1 MSINSKNFKNFSRLE
16 NILIIGNGGREN
28 SLAWAIQK
36 NELIKKVY
44 LIPGNGGS
52 ERINKCERIKI
63 DVNKKDELLEKLDS
77 LKIDLI
83 VIGPEIPLANGLADF
98 LRKKNFKV
106 FGPNKDGAKLEF
118 SKSWAKEFMQDAN
131 IPTANFWK
139 VNSLEEA
146 KRIIDSSSIPL
157 VVKADGLASGKGVF
171 IPDSKDECFCA
182 AESIFNG
189 KFGNAGNV
197 IVLEEKIQGPEVS
210 VFALCDGKRYT
221 LLPTAQDHKR
231 LNEKDQGPNTGG
243 MGAYSPAPLL
253 TKDYLD
259 KIIKEIIEP
268 TINELNKRN
277 IDYRGVIYFG
287 LMITKSG
294 PKVIE
299 YNCRFG
305 DPECQTIMPLMDQ
318 NFVFL
323 LEKCSMGS
331 LTGDE
336 KINTSDKVRGCVIA
350 KSKGYPHEYKTGF
363 EISIGKIDSNNCQ
376 IFDSGTSLSK
386 NGKLLTDGGRVLSVV
401 CQDKDFDFVFEV
413 FADLVTF
420 FSFFKGVS
428 VDTALLN
435 RIDFSLF
442 RNLEIIGIFK

>member
-1 MSINSKNFKNFSRLE
+1 MGINTSSSRNFNRLE

-36 NELIKKVY
+36 NEIVKKVY
-44 LIPGNGGS
+44 LIPGNAGS
-52 ERINKCERIKI
+52 ERINKCKRIKI
-63 DVNKKDELLEKLDS
+63 DISNKNELVEKLDF
-77 LKIDLI
+77 LKIDLV

-98 LRKKNFKV
+98 LRKKDFKV
-106 FGPNKDGAKLEF
+106 FGPDKDGAKLEF

-131 IPTANFWK
+131 IPTAKFWK
-139 VNSLEEA
+139 VNSIKEA
-146 KRIIDSSSIPL
+146 KKIINSTSIPL

-171 IPDSKDECFCA
+171 IPNSKDECSKA

-189 KFGNAGNV
+189 RFGDSGNV
-197 IVLEEKIQGPEVS
+197 VVLEEKIQGPEVS
-210 VFALCDGKRYT
+210 VFALCDGERYI

-231 LNEKDQGPNTGG
+231 LKEKDQGPNTGG

-253 TKDYLD
+253 TEDYLD
-259 KIIKEIIEP
+259 RIIKEIIEP
-268 TINELNKRN
+268 TINELNQRN

-305 DPECQTIMPLMDQ
+305 DPECQTIMPLMDP

-323 LEKCSMGS
+323 LEKCAMGN

-336 KINTSDKVRGCVIA
+336 KINTPDKVSGCVIA
-350 KSKGYPHEYKTGF
+350 TSKGYPYEYKTGF
-363 EISIGKIDSNNCQ
+363 EINIGKIDSEDFQ
-376 IFDSGTSLSK
+376 IFDSGTSLNK
-386 NGKLLTDGGRVLSVV
+386 NGKLLTDGGRVLSIV
-401 CQDKDFDFVFEV
+401 CQDKDFDIAFERAYQNLQEIH
-413 FADLVTF
+413 FE
-420 FSFFKGVS
+420 G
-428 VDTALLN
+428 
-435 RIDFSLF
+435 IYF
-442 RNLEIIGIFK
+442 RNDIGHQVRKKFSKGN

>member
-1 MSINSKNFKNFSRLE
+1 MGILSASSRSSVRLE

-36 NELIKKVY
+36 NELVKKVY
-44 LIPGNGGS
+44 LIPGNAGS

-63 DVNKKDELLEKLDS
+63 NINNKNELIEKLDC
-77 LKIDLI
+77 LKIDLV

-98 LRKKNFKV
+98 LRKKDFKV

-118 SKSWAKEFMQDAN
+118 SKSWAKEFMKDAN

-139 VNSLEEA
+139 ASSLEEA
-146 KRIIDSSSIPL
+146 VKIINSSSIPL

-171 IPDSKDECFCA
+171 IPNSKDECCKA

-189 KFGNAGNV
+189 RFGNSGNV
-197 IVLEEKIQGPEVS
+197 VVLEEKIQGPEVS
-210 VFALCDGKRYT
+210 VFALCDGERYT

-231 LNEKDQGPNTGG
+231 LNEKDKGPNTGG

-253 TKDYLD
+253 TEDYLD
-259 KIIKEIIEP
+259 RIIKEIIEP
-268 TINELNKRN
+268 TISELNKRN

-323 LEKCSMGS
+323 LEKCSMGN

-336 KINTSDKVRGCVIA
+336 KMNNSNKVSGCVIA
-350 KSKGYPHEYKTGF
+350 TSNGYPHEYKTGF
-363 EISIGKIDSNNCQ
+363 QIKIGKVDSNDCQ
-376 IFDSGTSLSK
+376 IFDSGTSLSED
-386 NGKLLTDGGRVLSVV
+386 GKLLTAGGRVLSIV
-401 CQDKDFDFVFEV
+401 CQDDDFDMVFEKAYKNLKEIH
-413 FADLVTF
+413 FEGIF
-420 FSFFKGVS
+420 
-428 VDTALLN
+428 
-435 RIDFSLF
+435 F
-442 RNLEIIGIFK
+442 RNDIGHQVRKNFSKEN

>member
-1 MSINSKNFKNFSRLE
+1 MHINSTSSKSFNRLE

-28 SLAWAIQK
+28 SLAWVIQK
-36 NELIKKVY
+36 NELVKKVY
-44 LIPGNGGS
+44 LIPGNAGS
-52 ERINKCERIKI
+52 ERINKCERIKFDI
-63 DVNKKDELLEKLDS
+63 NNQKKLIEKLNL

-98 LRKKNFKV
+98 LRGKDFKV
-106 FGPNKDGAKLEF
+106 FGPGKDGAKLEY
-118 SKSWAKEFMQDAN
+118 SKSWAKEFMQEAK

-146 KRIIDSSSIPL
+146 QKIINSAPVPL
-157 VVKADGLASGKGVF
+157 VVKADGLASGKGVY
-171 IPDSKDECFCA
+171 IPDSKNDCLRA

-189 KFGNAGNV
+189 KFGDSGNV
-197 IVLEEKIQGPEVS
+197 VVLEEKIQGPEVS
-210 VFALCDGKRYT
+210 VFALCDGKRYV

-231 LNEKDQGPNTGG
+231 LNEKDKGPNTGG

-253 TKDYLD
+253 TKDNLD
-259 KIIKEIIEP
+259 IIIKEIIEP
-268 TINELNKRN
+268 TINQLNKKN
-277 IDYRGVIYFG
+277 IEYKGVIYFG

-318 NFVFL
+318 SFVLL
-323 LEKCSMGS
+323 LEKCSMGN

-336 KINTSDKVRGCVIA
+336 KINTSDKVSGCVIA
-350 KSKGYPHEYKTGF
+350 TSKGYPNEYKTGF
-363 EISIGKIDSNNCQ
+363 PIKIGKVDSSNCQ

-386 NGKLLTDGGRVLSVV
+386 NGELITDGGRVLSIV
-401 CQDKDFDFVFEV
+401 CQDKDFDLVFEKAYKNLKEIN
-413 FADLVTF
+413 FD
-420 FSFFKGVS
+420 G
-428 VDTALLN
+428 
-435 RIDFSLF
+435 IYF
-442 RNLEIIGIFK
+442 RNDIGHQVRKKLSKGN

>member
-1 MSINSKNFKNFSRLE
+1 MGINSKSSKNFSRLE

-36 NELIKKVY
+36 NELVKKVY
-44 LIPGNGGS
+44 LNPGNGGS

-63 DVNKKDELLEKLDS
+63 DIVNRNELVEKLDF

-83 VIGPEIPLANGLADF
+83 VIGPEIPLADGLGDF
-98 LRKKNFKV
+98 LRKNEFKV
-106 FGPNKDGAKLEF
+106 FGPNKDGAKLEY
-118 SKSWAKEFMQDAN
+118 SKSWAKEFMKEAN

-139 VNSLEEA
+139 VNSFQGA
-146 KRIIDSSSIPL
+146 KKIINSSSIPL

-171 IPDSKDECFCA
+171 VPDSKDESLMA

-189 KFGNAGNV
+189 KFGDSGNV
-197 IVLEEKIQGPEVS
+197 VVLEEKIQGPEVS
-210 VFALCDGKRYT
+210 VFALCDGKRYI

-253 TKDYLD
+253 KEDYLD
-259 KIIKEIIEP
+259 RVINEIIEP
-268 TINELNKRN
+268 TIDELNKKN
-277 IDYRGVIYFG
+277 IDYKGVIYFG
-287 LMITKSG
+287 LMITQSG

-318 NFVFL
+318 NFVHL
-323 LEKCSMGS
+323 LEKCSMGN

-336 KINTSDKVRGCVIA
+336 KIGISDKVSGCVIA
-350 KSKGYPHEYKTGF
+350 TSKGYPHEYKTGF
-363 EISIGKIDSNNCQ
+363 PIKIGNIESSDCQ
-376 IFDSGTSLSK
+376 IFDSGTYTNK
-386 NGKLLTDGGRVLSVV
+386 DGELLTDGGRVLSIV
-401 CQDKDFDFVFEV
+401 CQDKNFDMVFEKIYKNLKEV
-413 FADLVTF
+413 YFD
-420 FSFFKGVS
+420 G
-428 VDTALLN
+428 
-435 RIDFSLF
+435 IYF
-442 RNLEIIGIFK
+442 RNDIGHQVRKKLKEGN

>member
-1 MSINSKNFKNFSRLE
+1 MSINSASSWSLSRLE

-36 NELIKKVY
+36 NRLVKKVY
-44 LIPGNGGS
+44 LIPGNAGS
-52 ERINKCERIKI
+52 ERIKKCERINI
-63 DVNKKDELLEKLDS
+63 DINNKNELIKNLYS

-98 LRKKNFKV
+98 LREKEFKV
-106 FGPNKDGAKLEF
+106 FGPGKNGAKLEY
-118 SKSWAKEFMQDAN
+118 SKSWAKEFMQNAK

-139 VNSLEEA
+139 VNSLLDA
-146 KRIIDSSSIPL
+146 KKIIYSSPSPL

-171 IPDSKDECFCA
+171 VPNTKDECFKA
-182 AESIFNG
+182 AKSILNG
-189 KFGNAGNV
+189 KFGKAGNM
-197 IVLEEKIQGPEVS
+197 IILEEKIQGPEVS
-210 VFALCDGKRYT
+210 VFALCDGERYVI
-221 LLPTAQDHKR
+221 LPTAQDHKR
-231 LNEKDQGPNTGG
+231 INEGDKGPNTGG

-259 KIIKEIIEP
+259 EIIKKIIDP
-268 TINELNKRN
+268 TINELNKKN

-323 LEKCSMGS
+323 LEKCSMGN

-336 KINTSDKVRGCVIA
+336 LIDTLDKVSGCVIA
-350 KSKGYPHEYKTGF
+350 ASKGYPKEYKTGLPIKIG
-363 EISIGKIDSNNCQ
+363 EIDKSDCQ

-386 NGKLLTDGGRVLSVV
+386 NGELLTDGGRVLSIV
-401 CQDKDFDFVFEV
+401 CQGKDFDVVFEKV
-413 FADLVTF
+413 YKNLKEINFD
-420 FSFFKGVS
+420 G
-428 VDTALLN
+428 
-435 RIDFSLF
+435 IYF
-442 RNLEIIGIFK
+442 RNDIGHQVRKNFSREN

>member
-1 MSINSKNFKNFSRLE
+1 MGINTSSFRNFNRLE

-36 NELIKKVY
+36 NEIVKKVY
-44 LIPGNGGS
+44 LIPGNAGS
-52 ERINKCERIKI
+52 ERINKCKRIKI
-63 DVNKKDELLEKLDS
+63 DISNKNELVEKLDF
-77 LKIDLI
+77 LKIDLV

-98 LRKKNFKV
+98 LRKKDFKV
-106 FGPNKDGAKLEF
+106 FGPDKDGAKLEF

-131 IPTANFWK
+131 IPTAKFWK
-139 VNSLEEA
+139 VNSIKEA
-146 KRIIDSSSIPL
+146 KKIINSSSIPL

-171 IPDSKDECFCA
+171 IPNSKDECSKA

-189 KFGNAGNV
+189 RFGDSGNV
-197 IVLEEKIQGPEVS
+197 VVLEEKIQGPEVS
-210 VFALCDGKRYT
+210 VFALCDGERYI

-253 TKDYLD
+253 TEDYLD
-259 KIIKEIIEP
+259 RIIKEIIEP
-268 TINELNKRN
+268 TINELNQRN

-305 DPECQTIMPLMDQ
+305 DPECQTIMPLMDP

-323 LEKCSMGS
+323 LEKCAMGN

-336 KINTSDKVRGCVIA
+336 KINTPDKVSGCVIA
-350 KSKGYPHEYKTGF
+350 TSKGYPYEYKTGF
-363 EISIGKIDSNNCQ
+363 EINIGKIDSEDFQ
-376 IFDSGTSLSK
+376 IFDSGTSLNK
-386 NGKLLTDGGRVLSVV
+386 NGKLLTDGGRVLSIV
-401 CQDKDFDFVFEV
+401 CQDKDFDIAFERAYQNLQEIH
-413 FADLVTF
+413 FE
-420 FSFFKGVS
+420 G
-428 VDTALLN
+428 
-435 RIDFSLF
+435 IYF
-442 RNLEIIGIFK
+442 RNDIGHQVRKKFSKGN

>member
-1 MSINSKNFKNFSRLE
+1 MSIKSASSKRFIRLE

-36 NELIKKVY
+36 NELVRKIF
-44 LIPGNGGS
+44 LIPGNAGS

-63 DVNKKDELLEKLDS
+63 DINNKNALVEKLNF

-83 VIGPEIPLANGLADF
+83 IIGPEIPLANGLADF
-98 LRKKNFKV
+98 LRKKDFKV
-106 FGPNKDGAKLEF
+106 FGPGKEGAKLEY
-118 SKSWAKEFMQDAN
+118 SKSWAKEFMEDAN
-131 IPTANFWK
+131 IPTSSFWK

-146 KRIIDSSSIPL
+146 KKIIYSSSMPL

-171 IPDSKDECFCA
+171 IPDSKDECFRA
-182 AESIFNG
+182 AESIFSG
-189 KFGNAGNV
+189 KFGNSGNV
-197 IVLEEKIQGPEVS
+197 VVLEEKIQGPEVS
-210 VFALCDGKRYT
+210 VFALCDGKKYV

-231 LNEKDQGPNTGG
+231 LNERDKGPNTGG

-253 TKDYLD
+253 TKDHLD
-259 KIIKEIIEP
+259 RIIKVIIEP
-268 TINELNKRN
+268 TIDELNKKS
-277 IDYRGVIYFG
+277 IDYKGVIYFG

-323 LEKCSMGS
+323 LEKCSMGN

-336 KINTSDKVRGCVIA
+336 KIKTSGNVSGCVIA
-350 KSKGYPHEYKTGF
+350 TSRGYPHEYKTGF
-363 EISIGKIDSNNCQ
+363 PIKIGKIELNDCQ
-376 IFDSGTSLSK
+376 IFDSGTTLNE
-386 NGKLLTDGGRVLSVV
+386 NGELLTDGGRVLSIV
-401 CQDKDFDFVFEV
+401 CQDKDFDMVFEKAYKNLKKIN
-413 FADLVTF
+413 FD
-420 FSFFKGVS
+420 GMY
-428 VDTALLN
+428 
-435 RIDFSLF
+435 F
-442 RNLEIIGIFK
+442 RNDIGHQVRKDFLKEK

>member
-1 MSINSKNFKNFSRLE
+1 MSFNSTSSKSTIRLE

-36 NELIKKVY
+36 NELVKKVY
-44 LIPGNGGS
+44 LIPGNAGS
-52 ERINKCERIKI
+52 ERLKKCKRIQIDINS
-63 DVNKKDELLEKLDS
+63 KKELVDKLNF

-83 VIGPEIPLANGLADF
+83 VIGPEVPLANGLADF
-98 LRKKNFKV
+98 LRKKDFKV
-106 FGPNKDGAKLEF
+106 FGPGKDGARLEY

-139 VNSLEEA
+139 VSSLEEA
-146 KRIIDSSSIPL
+146 KKVIDSSLIPL

-171 IPDSKDECFCA
+171 IPESKDECFKA
-182 AESIFNG
+182 VKLIFNG
-189 KFGNAGNV
+189 RFGNSGNIV
-197 IVLEEKIQGPEVS
+197 VLEEKIQGPEVS
-210 VFALCDGKRYT
+210 VFALCDGKRYV

-231 LNEKDQGPNTGG
+231 LNERDKGPNTGG

-259 KIIKEIIEP
+259 RIIEEIIEP
-268 TINELNKRN
+268 TINELSKKN
-277 IDYRGVIYFG
+277 IDYKGVIYFG
-287 LMITKSG
+287 LMITNSG

-323 LEKCSMGS
+323 LEKCSMGN
-331 LTGDE
+331 LTGHE
-336 KINTSDKVRGCVIA
+336 KIDTSDKVSGCVIA
-350 KSKGYPHEYKTGF
+350 TSKGYPDEYKTGF
-363 EISIGKIDSNNCQ
+363 PIKIGNIDSTDCQ

-386 NGKLLTDGGRVLSVV
+386 NGELLTDGGRVLSIV
-401 CQDKDFDFVFEV
+401 CQDQDFDMAFEKAYKNLKEIN
-413 FADLVTF
+413 FD
-420 FSFFKGVS
+420 G
-428 VDTALLN
+428 
-435 RIDFSLF
+435 IYF
-442 RNLEIIGIFK
+442 RNDIGHQVRTNFSETN

>member
-1 MSINSKNFKNFSRLE
+1 MSINSTNSKHFCKLE

-36 NELIKKVY
+36 NELVKKVY
-44 LIPGNGGS
+44 LIPGNAGS
-52 ERINKCERIKI
+52 ERINKCESIKI
-63 DVNKKDELLEKLDS
+63 DINNKNKLVKKLNF

-83 VIGPEIPLANGLADF
+83 IIGPEIPLANGLADF
-98 LRKKNFKV
+98 LRKKDFKV
-106 FGPNKDGAKLEF
+106 FGPDKDGAKLEY
-118 SKSWAKEFMQDAN
+118 SKSWAKEFMKDAN

-146 KRIIDSSSIPL
+146 KKIIHSSKNPL

-171 IPDSKDECFCA
+171 IPDSKDECFRA

-189 KFGNAGNV
+189 KFGNSGNV
-197 IVLEEKIQGPEVS
+197 VVLEEKIEGPEVS
-210 VFALCDGKRYT
+210 VFALCDGKKYK

-231 LNEKDQGPNTGG
+231 LNEKDKGPNTGG

-253 TKDYLD
+253 TEDYLD
-259 KIIKEIIEP
+259 RIVKEIIEP
-268 TINELNKRN
+268 TVDELNKKN

-323 LEKCSMGS
+323 LEKCSMGK

-336 KINTSDKVRGCVIA
+336 KINTSDKVSGCVIA
-350 KSKGYPHEYKTGF
+350 TSKGYPHEYKTGLP
-363 EISIGKIDSNNCQ
+363 IKIGNINSSNCQ

-386 NGKLLTDGGRVLSVV
+386 NGELLTAGGRVLSIV
-401 CQDKDFDFVFEV
+401 CQDKNFDIVFEKV
-413 FADLVTF
+413 YKNLKEINFD
-420 FSFFKGVS
+420 G
-428 VDTALLN
+428 
-435 RIDFSLF
+435 IYF
-442 RNLEIIGIFK
+442 RKDIGHQVRKNYSKEN

>member
-1 MSINSKNFKNFSRLE
+1 MSTNSTSSKSFTKLE

-36 NELIKKVY
+36 NASVKKVY
-44 LIPGNGGS
+44 LIPGNAGT
-52 ERINKCERIKI
+52 ERINKCKRIRI
-63 DVNKKDELLEKLDS
+63 DIKNKNKLIEELELL
-77 LKIDLI
+77 KINLI

-98 LRKKNFKV
+98 LRKKGFKV
-106 FGPNKDGAKLEF
+106 FGPGKDGAKLEY

-146 KRIIDSSSIPL
+146 KKIIQSSSIPL

-171 IPDSKDECFCA
+171 IPDSKDECFKA

-189 KFGNAGNV
+189 KFGNSGNV
-197 IVLEEKIQGPEVS
+197 VVLEEKIEGPEVS
-210 VFALCDGKRYT
+210 VFALCDGERYV

-231 LNEKDQGPNTGG
+231 LNEKDKGPNTGG
-243 MGAYSPAPLL
+243 MGAYSPTPLL
-253 TKDYLD
+253 TEDYLD
-259 KIIKEIIEP
+259 RIIKEIIEP
-268 TINELNKRN
+268 TIAELNKKN

-287 LMITKSG
+287 LMITKYG

-323 LEKCSMGS
+323 LEKCSMGNLS
-331 LTGDE
+331 GEE
-336 KINTSDKVRGCVIA
+336 KIDTSDKVSGCVIA
-350 KSKGYPHEYKTGF
+350 TSKGYPQEYKTGF
-363 EISIGKIDSNNCQ
+363 PIKIGKIDLSDCQ
-376 IFDSGTSLSK
+376 IFDSGTSFSK
-386 NGKLLTDGGRVLSVV
+386 NGELLTDGGRVLSIV
-401 CQDKDFDFVFEV
+401 CQDKDFDMVFEKAYKNLKQIN
-413 FADLVTF
+413 FD
-420 FSFFKGVS
+420 G
-428 VDTALLN
+428 
-435 RIDFSLF
+435 IYF
-442 RNLEIIGIFK
+442 RNDIGHQVRKNFSKDN